1 MVLFG
6 CSPAEKGLPE
16 VLGVLGRRGV
26 TGRDVAG
33 LWATGRDV
41 TGRGVT
47 GSLYTRC
54 YKKGTLGA
62 PGGVN
67 APCRGA
73 AGGARKGAL
82 QGWAP
87 GFWLSLTGTR
97 AWTGQPLPLS
107 Q

>member
-16 VLGVLGRRGV
+16 VLGVLGRRGA
-26 TGRDVAG
+26 TGRDVA
-33 LWATGRDV
+33 
-41 TGRGVT
+41 GRGVT

>member
-6 CSPAEKGLPE
+6 CSPVEKGFLE

-41 TGRGVT
+41 TG
-47 GSLYTRC
+47 SLYTRC

-67 APCRGA
+67 APCRGLQEVLGRGRYK
-73 AGGARKGAL
+73 GGHLDFG
-82 QGWAP
+82 
-87 GFWLSLTGTR
+87 
-97 AWTGQPLPLS
+97 PL
-107 Q
+107 